1 MALRPPTASARVSTT
16 SPSTIKATSPLRM
29 VPAPSTTGLRPMLEF
44 CRVEWERVAPL
55 GRTWRSGAVVL
66 TMFDSVIALGGVVLV
81 VLVGRAMVLVV
92 LVGGAVVEGVPVV
105 VVVAVLL
112 MVVVGGV
119 TVVVVGRAVCS
130 VSLPAGPIGSDAVE
144 VGGKRVVVVGW
155 SLAFL
160 EVLFCLLVLLLTFL
174 LVLRTA
180 GGAAGMVMV

>member
-1 MALRPPTASARVSTT
+1 MALRPPTASARVSTA

-29 VPAPSTTGLRPMLEF
+29 VPASPTTGLRPMLE
-44 CRVEWERVAPL
+44 CCTVEWERVEPL
-55 GRTWRSGAVVL
+55 GMTWRSGAVVL
-66 TMFDSVIALGGVVLV
+66 TMVDSVIMVGSV
-81 VLVGRAMVLVV
+81 VLVGGAMVLVV
-92 LVGGAVVEGVPVV
+92 LVGGALVEGVPVV
-105 VVVAVLL
+105 VVVVVLL

-119 TVVVVGRAVCS
+119 MVVVVGRAVCS
-130 VSLPAGPIGSDAVE
+130 ASLPAVPIGSDAAE

-180 GGAAGMVMV
+180 GGAAGKVMV

>member
-1 MALRPPTASARVSTT
+1 MALRPPTASARVSTA

-29 VPAPSTTGLRPMLEF
+29 VPASPTTGLRPMLE
-44 CRVEWERVAPL
+44 CCTVEWERVEPL

-66 TMFDSVIALGGVVLV
+66 TMVDSVIVVGSV
-81 VLVGRAMVLVV
+81 VLVGGAMVLVV
-92 LVGGAVVEGVPVV
+92 LVGGALVEGVPVV
-105 VVVAVLL
+105 VVVVLL

-119 TVVVVGRAVCS
+119 MVVVVGRAVCS
-130 VSLPAGPIGSDAVE
+130 ASLPAVPIGSDAAE

-180 GGAAGMVMV
+180 GGAAGKVMV